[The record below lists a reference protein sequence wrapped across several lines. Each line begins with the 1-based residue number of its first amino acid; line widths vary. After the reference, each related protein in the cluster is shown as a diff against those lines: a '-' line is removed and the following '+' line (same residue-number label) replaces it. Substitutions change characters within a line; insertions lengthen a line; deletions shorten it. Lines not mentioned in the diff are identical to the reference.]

1 MIVKLNIKNK
11 ILFNYLDYLFIRN
24 PDGTHHVT
32 MKNDFWRLLVALV
45 RRSPTEVPV
54 RNDGFTARLKL
65 PKNICSQNAEF
76 YHLYFTEQDAAR
88 LNVLLDTIFNLDLNA
103 YYLKGSKRN
112 IQKREIIEAFIVSR
126 KLFAEDFAET
136 LGKRI
141 YREQLKD
148 FERLVSSLY
157 NKARYNN
164 DRIEGPEKPSE

>member
-32 MKNDFWRLLVALV
+32 MKNDFGRLLVALV

-103 YYLKGSKRN
+103 YYLKGSRSG
-112 IQKREIIEAFIVSR
+112 RSSR
-126 KLFAEDFAET
+126 H
-136 LGKRI
+136 
-141 YREQLKD
+141 
-148 FERLVSSLY
+148 SSSAGNCSPKILPKHSA
-157 NKARYNN
+157 NGSTENN
-164 DRIEGPEKPSE
+164 SKISSV

>member
-32 MKNDFWRLLVALV
+32 MKNDFGRLLVALV

-136 LGKRI
+136 LGKPGSTENNSKI
-141 YREQLKD
+141 
-148 FERLVSSLY
+148 SSV
-157 NKARYNN
+157 
-164 DRIEGPEKPSE
+164 